1 VNVTFDLVV
10 VDVAVVVAADLDE
23 VELAVE
29 LVFATDFEVVELV
42 VPAELADVDVDGAA
56 ELVAGG
62 GIMLRLTVAPHS
74 ARDVPSGQHP
84 ASVQ

>member
-10 VDVAVVVAADLDE
+10 VDVAVVAADLVE
-23 VELAVE
+23 VELGVE
-29 LVFATDFEVVELV
+29 LVVLATDFEVVELV
-42 VPAELADVDVDGAA
+42 VAAELADVDVEGGA

-62 GIMLRLTVAPHS
+62 GTMLKLTLAPQS